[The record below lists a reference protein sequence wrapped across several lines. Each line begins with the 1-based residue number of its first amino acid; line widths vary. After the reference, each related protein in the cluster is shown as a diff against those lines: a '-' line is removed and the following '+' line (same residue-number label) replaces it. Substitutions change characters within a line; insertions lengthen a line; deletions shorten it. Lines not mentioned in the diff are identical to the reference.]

1 MKFISL
7 FTKTPTHKRFAYK
20 PRYWDQEAEER
31 REREERIRRELE
43 REKGIAPEDVG
54 DYRAR
59 MTGSFQSARRRS
71 NKSKA
76 ELNSVLL
83 RSAVLLFLV
92 LFLMAFLT
100 WGKDAMYVL
109 IVFIPVYMF
118 FKLRK

>member
-59 MTGSFQSARRRS
+59 MTGSFQSARRRP